1 MNQISIDQLKSRIT
15 VTVGIIVF
23 AVICISALGVVTECT
38 GVAGAGGLATE
49 RPSSSI
55 AFRSSSPS

>member
-38 GVAGAGGLATE
+38 GVRVRE
-49 RPSSSI
+49 V
-55 AFRSSSPS
+55 